1 MRAADHLGLLYQVGE
16 ALRTLQLNIHGAK
29 VSTFGERVEDTF
41 FILNE
46 CGHKLTDAQ
55 AKALTQ
61 TLGNILNGK
70 AA

>member
-1 MRAADHLGLLYQVGE
+1 M
-16 ALRTLQLNIHGAK
+16 QLNIHGAK

-46 CGHKLTDAQ
+46 RGCKLTETQ
-55 AKALTQ
+55 ANTLIQALDD
-61 TLGNILNGK
+61 ILNGE